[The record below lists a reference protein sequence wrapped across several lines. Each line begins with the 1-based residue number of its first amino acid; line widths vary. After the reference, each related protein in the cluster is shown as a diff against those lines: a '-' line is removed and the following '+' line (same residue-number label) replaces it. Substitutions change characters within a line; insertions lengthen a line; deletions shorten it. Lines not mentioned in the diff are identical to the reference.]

1 MVRVPGPGLC
11 TPPRPV
17 HPAFRLLGPHSKSLS
32 GLLWVDRQGLPEAR
46 HPRLHWQTCMDGRSS
61 GAEYETLSWGVCT
74 PAQWLLTVLGNWL
87 QGKLHGRRVNRSR
100 PRCTCVRAAGAS
112 GRQSS
117 TWASIGKNLGYR
129 PGHLP
134 RQPSQPS
141 SSPVPC
147 SAPRS
152 GSGCP

>member
-11 TPPRPV
+11 TPPSACWGPTASHYQGSSGLTGKDFRRPV
-17 HPAFRLLGPHSKSLS
+17 TLVSTGKR
-32 GLLWVDRQGLPEAR
+32 
-46 HPRLHWQTCMDGRSS
+46 MDGGSS
-61 GAEYETLSWGVCT
+61 GAEYETLSWGACT

-100 PRCTCVRAAGAS
+100 PHCTCVRVAGAS

-141 SSPVPC
+141 SSLVPC

-152 GSGCP
+152 GAGCP